1 METSWRGLKTETPP
15 VIEGPVF
22 FSHISLTF
30 YESGSTLLS
39 PYSQFMELK
48 PTAVIE
54 DGVFV
59 YDGTF
64 NVPYAAAMDRAV
76 ISGTLLEQHQP
87 EQALSEA
94 QAGIALAPDSLQA
107 LMALGDAQ
115 REMAVCSACLE
126 AALCQSPQRHQA
138 VFMGRGSRRARA
150 SSHNPADD
158 MIIAM
163 LLNT

>member
-64 NVPYAAAMDRAV
+64 NVPYAAAMDRPV

-87 EQALSEA
+87 EQPLSEA
-94 QAGIALAPDSLQA
+94 QPGVARSPDS
-107 LMALGDAQ
+107 
-115 REMAVCSACLE
+115 V
-126 AALCQSPQRHQA
+126 QSLLA
-138 VFMGRGSRRARA
+138 FVYA
-150 SSHNPADD
+150 HNP
-158 MIIAM
+158 
-163 LLNT
+163 LQ

>member
-1 METSWRGLKTETPP
+1 MGRIWWGVKTETPP
-15 VIEGPVF
+15 VIQGPVF

-64 NVPYAAAMDRAV
+64 NVPYAAAMDHAL
-76 ISGTLLEQHQP
+76 ISETLLEHHHP
-87 EQALSEA
+87 ENALSEPQPRIPPA
-94 QAGIALAPDSLQA
+94 PHPFHTLIA
-107 LMALGDAQ
+107 
-115 REMAVCSACLE
+115 
-126 AALCQSPQRHQA
+126 SPQPQ
-138 VFMGRGSRRARA
+138 
-150 SSHNPADD
+150 
-158 MIIAM
+158 
-163 LLNT
+163 